1 LALPIAVHPSDPSR
15 LYAGTPYHAD
25 GVSKSVDA
33 ARTWR
38 TANHGLTAARMAWVV
53 ADPSRPNVVYAGTL
67 VGGGIQAIQKSE
79 DGGNTWSDL
88 GQLASA
94 LGVDPSNPD
103 VLYAGSLGSIYRSND
118 GGHRW
123 TFLRTLRTESLTPQ
137 ITSLIV
143 STKDPD
149 TIYASVYRD
158 GLFRSTDGG
167 LHWTRRPIG
176 FRDEPIV
183 RMAMNPAHP
192 RTLYVALAGR
202 GIYKTRDGGR
212 TWREVLAVR
221 SARTI
226 VIDPSDP
233 DRVYAGFG
241 ADGIYATD
249 DGGRSW
255 NQAVDGLARHGGVTS
270 IAVDPL
276 RHATIYAGVYGR
288 GVFESTDFGDQWH
301 PFNAGLDDPRV
312 TGLAFASDGATLHAA
327 TDGGGVFER

>member
-1 LALPIAVHPSDPSR
+1 
-15 LYAGTPYHAD
+15 
-25 GVSKSVDA
+25 
-33 ARTWR
+33 
-38 TANHGLTAARMAWVV
+38 
-53 ADPSRPNVVYAGTL
+53 
-67 VGGGIQAIQKSE
+67 
-79 DGGNTWSDL
+79 
-88 GQLASA
+88 LASA
-94 LGVDPSNPD
+94 LGIDPSNPN

-158 GLFRSTDGG
+158 GLFRSADGG

-176 FRDEPIV
+176 FRDELIV
-183 RMAMNPAHP
+183 ATAMNPAHP

-202 GIYKTRDGGR
+202 GIYKTRDGGL

-226 VIDPSDP
+226 EIDPSDP

-241 ADGIYATD
+241 ADGVYATD

-255 NQAVDGLARHGGVTS
+255 NQAHGLARGDDVTS
-270 IAVDPL
+270 IAVDQL
-276 RHATIYAGVYGR
+276 RHATVYAGEYGD
-288 GVFESTDFGDQWH
+288 GVFESTDFGDHWH
-301 PFNAGLDDPRV
+301 RFSAGLDDLRV